1 MSHVIACIDGSTAA
15 DSICDHAAWAAGR
28 LNAPLMLL
36 HVLDEARYPGTKSP
50 SETNLSGNLGLGA
63 RETLLTE
70 LADLDAKHNRLALEQ
85 GKATLEAARARVA
98 ADGVPDPVLRQR
110 HGNLVEA
117 LKSLDDDTRLL
128 VIGKQGVKHGGAEPS
143 GGEVGDNVE
152 RVVRAIHKPVLIT
165 VGEFREPKSIMLA
178 FDNSA
183 STRIGVRLLA
193 DSPLF
198 KGTPCQL
205 HLVKVNGD
213 DEGLDW
219 ATQCLENSG
228 HTVVTARLEGEVEAA
243 LHQYQEEQGIDLIV
257 MGAYGHS
264 RIRELLIGSTTDR
277 MLRNA
282 RVPHLILR

>member
-1 MSHVIACIDGSTAA
+1 MSHVIACIDGSAAA
-15 DSICDHAAWAAGR
+15 DSICDHATWAAGR

-36 HVLDEARYPGTKSP
+36 HVLDEARYPGKNSP

-63 RETLLTE
+63 REALLTE
-70 LADLDAKHNRLALEQ
+70 LAELDAKRNRLALEQ
-85 GKATLEAARARVA
+85 GKVTLEAARARVA
-98 ADGVPDPVLRQR
+98 ADGAADPVLRQR

-117 LKSLDDDTRLL
+117 LQSLDDETRLL
-128 VIGKQGVKHGGAEPS
+128 VIGKQGVKHGGASGP

-152 RVVRAIHKPVLIT
+152 RVVRTIHKPVLIT
-165 VGEFREPKSIMLA
+165 VGEFREPKSVMLA

-183 STRIGVRLLA
+183 STQAAVRLLA

-228 HTVVTARLEGEVEAA
+228 HTVVTARLEGEVESV
-243 LHQYQEEQGIDLIV
+243 LHRYQEEQGIDLIV

-264 RIRELLIGSTTDR
+264 RIREWLIGSTTDR
-277 MLRNA
+277 MIRNA

>member
-1 MSHVIACIDGSTAA
+1 MSHVIACIDGSAAA

-28 LNAPLMLL
+28 LSAPLMLL
-36 HVLDEARYPGTKSP
+36 HVLDEGQYP
-50 SETNLSGNLGLGA
+50 SESNPLATNLSGNLGLGA
-63 RETLLTE
+63 RESLLNE
-70 LADLDAKHNRLALEQ
+70 LADLDAKRNRLALEQ
-85 GKATLEAARARVA
+85 GKAMLEAARAKVA
-98 ADGVPDPVLRQR
+98 VDGRPEPVLRQR

-117 LKSLDDDTRLL
+117 LQSLDDDTRLL
-128 VIGKQGVKHGGAEPS
+128 VIGKQGVKHGGAGQP

-152 RVVRAIHKPVLIT
+152 RVVRTIHKPVLIT
-165 VGEFREPKSIMLA
+165 VGEFREPQSVMLA

-183 STRIGVRLLA
+183 TTRAGVRLLA

-198 KGTPCQL
+198 KGTPC

-228 HTVVTARLEGEVEAA
+228 HTVVTARLEGEVESV
-243 LHQYQEEQGIDLIV
+243 LHRYQEEQGIDLIV

-264 RIRELLIGSTTDR
+264 RIREWLIGSTTDR
-277 MLRNA
+277 MIRNA